1 MTQPSREMKL
11 LADSQVTVCLGEGY
25 HLAENSSGVFVLFG
39 EGDDPEQMR
48 TIKFI
53 RVGPYSDE
61 TLAHLVLKVIT
72 DDETSRKS
80 EQ

>member
-1 MTQPSREMKL
+1 MKL

-25 HLAENSSGVFVLFG
+25 HLAETASGVFVLFG
-39 EGDDPEQMR
+39 EGDDPEKMR

-61 TLAHLVLKVIT
+61 TFAHLILQAIA
-72 DDETSRKS
+72 DDETTRKS
-80 EQ
+80 Q